1 MLRSCAC
8 FGHGHP
14 SSPNLVYFI
23 SVQHPFIL
31 FHPKACSPPLLAA
44 LKNMPCILNPSCLTF
59 SEPLVKPKPSVR
71 GDLSLHLTGALLKVL
86 KS

>member
-1 MLRSCAC
+1 MPAW
-8 FGHGHP
+8 P
-14 SSPNLVYFI
+14 SSPDLVYFI

-31 FHPKACSPPLLAA
+31 FHPKACSPPLLTA
-44 LKNMPCILNPSCLTF
+44 LKNTPCILNPSCLTL
-59 SEPLVKPKPSVR
+59 SEPLMKLETSSR